1 MVLSNITH
9 CSSAVKIRYINKM
22 KGEIPMILHDTEIIP
37 LEDMRKL
44 QSGRLKST
52 VQKVYCN
59 VPFYKRKFTDNS
71 VIPTDI
77 NTIQDIVKLP
87 FTTKKELREN
97 YPFGLFA
104 IPRTQITRLHA
115 SSGTSGKPTV
125 VAYSK
130 QDIEMWSEI
139 AARAI
144 AMGGGKIGDILHNA
158 YGYGL
163 FTGGLGLHYGSE
175 RLGMI
180 TVPVSGGNTERQ
192 IQLIQ
197 DFQPTVICGT
207 PSYVLNIADKMIDL
221 GIDPRMTSLQ
231 YGIFGAEPWSEEMR
245 KTLEGRLGIK
255 ACDIYGLSE
264 VIGPGVAMECHE
276 SQDGLHIAEDH
287 FYVEVIDPET
297 KEVLSEGE
305 VGELVFTSLTKEAMP
320 IIRYRTGDI
329 ASIRRERC
337 VCGRTT
343 TKMSRVK
350 GRVDDMLIIRG
361 VNIFP
366 SEIEHTLL
374 QIKDVAPHYQIYVS
388 RDNSLD
394 MVEVQ
399 VEIDENALLQTDIAD
414 RTTKLALIAQKVEH
428 ELKSKCFISV
438 KATIVEP
445 RTIPRSEGK
454 AVRII
459 DKRLAYT

>member
-1 MVLSNITH
+1 V
-9 CSSAVKIRYINKM
+9 
-22 KGEIPMILHDTEIIP
+22 KGEISMILHDSETLSLSEMQ
-37 LEDMRKL
+37 LL
-44 QSGRLKST
+44 QSTRLRDTLHKT
-52 VQKVYCN
+52 FQH
-59 VPFYKRKFTDNS
+59 VPFYRQKLTNIKITPS
-71 VIPTDI
+71 DI
-77 NTIQDIVKLP
+77 QTVQDIHKLP
-87 FTTKKELREN
+87 FTTKKDLREN

-104 IPRTQITRLHA
+104 IPRSQITRLHA

-125 VAYSK
+125 VAYS
-130 QDIEMWSEI
+130 QEDINMWSDI

-144 AMGGGKIGDILHNA
+144 SMAGGKIGDILHNA

-175 RLGMI
+175 KLGMI
-180 TVPVSGGNTERQ
+180 TVPISGGNTDRQ

-207 PSYVLNIADKMIDL
+207 PSYVLNIADRMIDL
-221 GIDPRMTSLQ
+221 GINPKETSLK
-231 YGIFGAEPWSEEMR
+231 YGILGAEPWSEEMR
-245 KTLEGRLGIK
+245 KTLEDRLAIK

-264 VIGPGVAMECHE
+264 VIGPGVAMECQE
-276 SQDGLHIAEDH
+276 AQDGLHVAEDH

-297 KEVLSEGE
+297 LEVLPEGE
-305 VGELVFTSLTKEAMP
+305 IGELVFTSLTKQAMP

-329 ASIRRERC
+329 ASIKRKKC

-374 QIKDVAPHYQIYVS
+374 QIKELAPHYQLFVS
-388 RDNSLD
+388 REKNLD
-394 MVEVQ
+394 SVEVQ
-399 VEIDENALLQTDIAD
+399 VEMETHTFFQTDV
-414 RTTKLALIAQKVEH
+414 TKRQEEMRYIEQKVEY
-428 ELKSKCFISV
+428 ELKTKCLINV
-438 KATIVEP
+438 KASVVEP

-454 AVRII
+454 AVRIV
-459 DKRLAYT
+459 DKRLSHS